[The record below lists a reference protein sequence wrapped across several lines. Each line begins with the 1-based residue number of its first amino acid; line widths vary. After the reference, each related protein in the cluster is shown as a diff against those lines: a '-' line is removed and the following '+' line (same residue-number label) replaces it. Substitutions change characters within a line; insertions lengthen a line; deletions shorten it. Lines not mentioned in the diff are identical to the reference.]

1 MLAWLAALQIA
12 VSAVDS
18 APRPITQLVHTR
30 WTVKDGAPG
39 DIQYM
44 AQTPD
49 GYLWLAAQS
58 GLVRFDGV
66 RFVPLPVRGADT
78 IPNGGVQHLLAA
90 RDGSLWIVWLS
101 GVVSQWRD
109 GRLRTYGER
118 DGLPAAVGL
127 TESRTRTLVAATKQG
142 VWQFDA
148 GEWKEVGS
156 AAHFPGIECR
166 DVWFDRDDTLW
177 AVAEGRL
184 VYRPVGSQTFV
195 ESGFRLT
202 TTTLS
207 SEFSQEKDGT
217 IWMTEVGR
225 SAHTVPHGGDQGPIT
240 EVKVEAVNVVVD
252 RRGSVWIGSANDGL
266 RRIIDPALIRG
277 PASSRVGRQVER
289 FTAKDGLLSDFVFAL
304 FEDREGNIWVGSK
317 RGLERFREGAFTPIP
332 MPLSARTRFVAAM
345 GDTSVWSGA
354 AGIGEIVRLRAGR
367 QNTILSGHMTADL
380 FEDASGG
387 VWSYNRNEILQF
399 DGRRFVPVP
408 LKPKEMQQALAISD
422 VVVDR
427 DGVVWVFEGL
437 ARQLHRLAGDRLV
450 QVAQLP
456 PPARAPGKLLSDR
469 RGRLW
474 MAQRNRIAMYD
485 RGRLQVFGPAEGVD
499 LGIVSRVV
507 EDHAGGIWAA
517 SDAGFSRFD
526 SGRFRAVLPR
536 QAVPGGA
543 VYDAVE
549 DEAGAWWLLT
559 GNSVLRLPPGEI
571 DRALADSNHA
581 RQYRTY
587 DELDGLPGTFGGTPV
602 QGSQITRAAD
612 GRIWVATD
620 AGVASIDPRNLPVA
634 PAPPVLI
641 EVIRSDG
648 QEHPPSD
655 TVSIPPR
662 PRNLEIDYTAAS
674 LATSERVRFRY
685 RLEGA
690 DTTWQDVGTRR
701 RAYYST
707 LPPGNYRF
715 RVIASNG
722 EGAWN
727 EMGASVRFRVLPAWY
742 QTLWFRTALVLLTA
756 ALGAAAAA
764 LIQRRRHLQS
774 QAALKAHFDAT
785 LSERARIAQELHD
798 TLLQGFAGVT
808 LQLKTAELALPEEP
822 DVAVETILK
831 VQRLARESLREAR
844 ERVWDMREPVLGSED
859 LPAALDGVARERTAG
874 TGIEVSLVSTGRRR
888 RLTRPVEDAAFRI
901 GREAVVNAVRH
912 AEAHRLDIHAEFGP
926 ESLRLE
932 VRDDGRGFTPREA
945 EDAHQTGHF
954 GLSGARERA
963 ARMGGWC
970 DVRAQPG
977 GGTVV
982 ALELPLSE
990 PGAR

>member
-30 WTVKDGAPG
+30 WTVKEGAPA
-39 DIQYM
+39 DIQHI

-49 GYLWLAAQS
+49 GYLWLAARS

-66 RFVPLPVRGADT
+66 RFVPLPVQGSDT
-78 IPNGGVQHLLAA
+78 IPNGGVQRLLAA
-90 RDGSLWIVWLS
+90 RDSSLWIVWTS
-101 GVVSQWRD
+101 GVVSHWRD

-118 DGLPAAVGL
+118 DGLPPAVGL
-127 TESRTRTLVAATKQG
+127 TESSTRTLVAATKKG

-148 GEWKEVGS
+148 GKWNEVGN
-156 AAHFPGIECR
+156 AAHFPGTECR
-166 DVWFDRDDTLW
+166 SIWFDRDDTLW

-184 VYRPVGSQTFV
+184 VSRPAGGQRFV
-195 ESGFRLT
+195 ASDLRLT
-202 TTTLS
+202 PTTYS
-207 SEFSQEKDGT
+207 SEFAQEKDGT
-217 IWMTEVGR
+217 IWMSEVGR
-225 SAHTVPHGGDQGPIT
+225 SAHTVPRAGDQEPIT
-240 EVKVEAVNVVVD
+240 EVKVGAVNVVVD
-252 RRGSVWIGSANDGL
+252 RSGSVWIGSENDGL
-266 RRIIDPALIRG
+266 RRVINPALIRG
-277 PASSRVGRQVER
+277 TAIPRFGPQAER

-304 FEDREGNIWVGSK
+304 FEDREGDIWAGSS
-317 RGLERFREGAFTPIP
+317 RGLERFRKGAFTPVA
-332 MPLSARTRFVAAM
+332 MGLSARIRFVAATR
-345 GDTSVWSGA
+345 DTSVWSGA
-354 AGIGEIVRLRAGR
+354 GTVEIVRLRPGR
-367 QNTILSGHMTADL
+367 QDTISSGHLTVDL
-380 FEDASGG
+380 FADASGV
-387 VWSYNRNEILQF
+387 VWSFNRNEILQF
-399 DGRRFVPVP
+399 NGRRFVPVS
-408 LKPKEMQQALAISD
+408 LKPKETQQTLEISD

-427 DGVVWVFEGL
+427 DGVVWVFEGVSG
-437 ARQLHRLAGDRLV
+437 QLHRLDGHRLV

-456 PPARAPGKLLSDR
+456 PPARVAGNLLSDR

-474 MAQRNRIAMYD
+474 IAQRNRIAMYD
-485 RGRLQVFGPAEGVD
+485 RGRLQVFGPAEGVG
-499 LGIVSRVV
+499 LGLVSHVV
-507 EDHAGGIWAA
+507 EDRAGSIWATT
-517 SDAGFSRFD
+517 DGGFSRFE
-526 SGRFRAVLPR
+526 GGHFRAILSR

-549 DEAGAWWLLT
+549 DDAGAWWLLT
-559 GNSVLRLPPGEI
+559 GNGVLRLPPGEI
-571 DRALADSNHA
+571 DRAFADSNHG
-581 RQYRTY
+581 RQYRTF
-587 DELDGLPGTFGGTPV
+587 DGLDGLPGMFGGLAV
-602 QGSQITRAAD
+602 HGSQITRAAD

-620 AGVASIDPRNLPVA
+620 SGVASIDPRNLPVR

-641 EVIRSDG
+641 EAIRSDG

-655 TVSIPPR
+655 IISIPPR
-662 PRNLEIDYTAAS
+662 TRNLEIDYTATGA
-674 LATSERVRFRY
+674 ATSERVRFRY

-690 DTTWQDVGTRR
+690 DTTWLDVGTRR

-707 LPPGNYRF
+707 LAPGSYRF
-715 RVIASNG
+715 RAIASNG
-722 EGAWN
+722 EGVWN
-727 EMGASVRFRVLPAWY
+727 ETGASLRFRVLPAWY

-764 LIQRRRHLQS
+764 LIQRRRHVQS

-808 LQLKTAELALPEEP
+808 LQLKAAELALPEEP

-888 RLTRPVEDAAFRI
+888 RLTGPVEDAAFRI

-912 AEAHRLDIHAEFGP
+912 AEAHRLDIHVEFGP

-945 EDAHQTGHF
+945 EDAHQNGHF

-982 ALELPLSE
+982 ALELPLGE
-990 PGAR
+990 AAAR